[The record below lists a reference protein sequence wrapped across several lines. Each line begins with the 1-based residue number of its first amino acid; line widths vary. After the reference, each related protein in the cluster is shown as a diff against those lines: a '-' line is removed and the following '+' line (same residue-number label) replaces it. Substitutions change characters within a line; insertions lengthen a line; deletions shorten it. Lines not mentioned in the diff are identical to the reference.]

1 MVHTEELLVAGINTN
16 NGPSKSETRFIKKYL
31 VNKVEHCVHIS
42 LQAAVSKTCWQAA
55 FTRRNYKDR
64 MIRKTCE
71 KGGREKGNCENY
83 LIFELREKKVQNILT
98 KTSADILN
106 PIKRK

>member
-1 MVHTEELLVAGINTN
+1 M
-16 NGPSKSETRFIKKYL
+16 FIKRYFKS
-31 VNKVEHCVHIS
+31 KVEQLVHIS
-42 LQAAVSKTCWQAA
+42 LQTASEHAVSKTCWQAA

-64 MIRKTCE
+64 TIRKTCE
-71 KGGREKGNCENY
+71 KGGREKGNCETY
-83 LIFELREKKVQNILT
+83 LIFEPREKKVQNILT